1 MGDGLDAARAVLPGV
16 RLEAVDRLGGGE
28 RTTVQRVRATY
39 PDGADASLVVKQYH
53 SAGEG
58 WIRESAA
65 LSVLRDTGCGP
76 RLVAVGA
83 MPPLVV
89 TVDGGGSTSVA
100 DALLGEDPRIARTA
114 VVEWAEAVAALHVA
128 TRDLRPAFRAAL
140 AAGEGDLPVADAPM
154 AVGLEDAVRVLDRE
168 CGALGVRVPGEA
180 FDELRGLV
188 TSLGTSGAAA
198 LSPSDTCPDNNVR
211 TPDGLLLL
219 DFEGAEWRHVAWD
232 VAYLRVPWPTC
243 WCSWRMPD
251 AVADEAVAAYRRIA
265 STAFPEVGEPQFDRH
280 IEEATVGWA
289 LVSTSLFID
298 NALGSDPPLNP
309 RRPTPSRRA
318 MILHRLAAA
327 SAASALPAAA
337 ELAGRLSAALR
348 ERWGD
353 ASLAYAKAF
362 RGPQ

>member
-1 MGDGLDAARAVLPGV
+1 
-16 RLEAVDRLGGGE
+16 
-28 RTTVQRVRATY
+28 
-39 PDGADASLVVKQYH
+39 
-53 SAGEG
+53 
-58 WIRESAA
+58 
-65 LSVLRDTGCGP
+65 
-76 RLVAVGA
+76 

-100 DALLGEDPRIARTA
+100 DALLGADPRIARTA

-243 WCSWRMPD
+243 WCSWRLPDEVAERAVRRYQEASELAWARMPEFR
-251 AVADEAVAAYRRIA
+251 ADIQAAATAWAFMTSAMFMERALGDDPPPADPAKVMPPRRALILDRLGAAAGDEPTALAAFAA
-265 STAFPEVGEPQFDRH
+265 SLRG
-280 IEEATVGWA
+280 A
-289 LVSTSLFID
+289 LV
-298 NALGSDPPLNP
+298 
-309 RRPTPSRRA
+309 
-318 MILHRLAAA
+318 
-327 SAASALPAAA
+327 
-337 ELAGRLSAALR
+337 
-348 ERWGD
+348 ERWGEV
-353 ASLAYAKAF
+353 ALPYAPAF
-362 RGPQ
+362 RR